1 MSAFQ
6 ELQGGIDAGMDYEED
21 DGSVDEI
28 IQKLLNVTKKA
39 PGAMVNLEQDE
50 ILLIIQKV

>member
-1 MSAFQ
+1 
-6 ELQGGIDAGMDYEED
+6 MDYEYEED

-28 IQKLLNVTKKA
+28 INKLLGVTKKA

-50 ILLIIQKV
+50 ILLII